1 MKIYINREYVAGPW
15 GGGAKPLGKLIDL
28 LRDRGHEVYFDLRNQ
43 KYDVYICWDP
53 RPNSSGVW
61 YGTINDHRQKFGGKI
76 IQRVGDVG
84 THGKPDLT
92 NLVKCSTVYS
102 DHVIFVS
109 DWAYDYIGREILN
122 KENVSVIRNGS
133 LQNFFNFRNTN
144 FNVPKKLSVV
154 THHWSNNEKKGFD
167 IYRKI
172 DQLIEDK
179 MLDIDF
185 TYIGRLPDDFR
196 YKNIKYV
203 TPKDVEFLSKH
214 LPEYNVYLTASREEA
229 GANHVLEAMAA
240 GLPVIYHAEGGSI
253 PEYCREYS
261 NYQFNSWE
269 ELPNIT
275 EKLRENYH
283 SAKLKSLKYER
294 TADDSI
300 KKYIEIIEAAK

>member
-1 MKIYINREYVAGPW
+1 MKMLKE
-15 GGGAKPLGKLIDL
+15 
-28 LRDRGHEVYFDLRNQ
+28 
-43 KYDVYICWDP
+43 
-53 RPNSSGVW
+53 
-61 YGTINDHRQKFGGKI
+61 INDM
-76 IQRVGDVG
+76 
-84 THGKPDLT
+84 
-92 NLVKCSTVYS
+92 NLFY
-102 DHVIFVS
+102 
-109 DWAYDYIGREILN
+109 L
-122 KENVSVIRNGS
+122 
-133 LQNFFNFRNTN
+133 
-144 FNVPKKLSVV
+144 
-154 THHWSNNEKKGFD
+154 
-167 IYRKI
+167 
-172 DQLIEDK
+172 EDE

-196 YKNIKYV
+196 YKNINYV

-214 LPEYNVYLTASREEA
+214 LPEYDVYLTASREEA

-240 GLPVIYHAEGGSI
+240 GLPVIYHADGGSI